1 MKKNI
6 GQTKEQ
12 LIKLNKHIGGGLNME
27 IIATIGPSSSSFS
40 QLKKM
45 KLSGATIARLNT
57 KYGSEKEWDS
67 NILKLK
73 KVGFKIMVDIM
84 GLSVI
89 TWVNTKK
96 VDYIAVSYTNSANQ
110 IKKIRTLLLDKNIKV
125 ISKIE
130 TKKGIKNVDEII
142 DESDGLMIARGDL
155 SKNISFEKVPYFKRL
170 ILEKC
175 KRKNKFVIV
184 ATEMLLSM
192 VKSKKPTNAEVDD
205 VFDSVL
211 DGANAIML
219 SEETAI
225 GKHPVLVV
233 STMKKIYK
241 NAQKLMKK
249 GIISS
254 QNTC

>member
-1 MKKNI
+1 M
-6 GQTKEQ
+6 
-12 LIKLNKHIGGGLNME
+12 GLMGVE

-45 KLSGATIARLNT
+45 KNSGATIARLNT
-57 KYGSEKEWDS
+57 KYGSEKEWNS

-73 KVGFKIMVDIM
+73 KIGFKIMVDIM

-89 TWVNTKK
+89 PWINTKK
-96 VDYIAVSYTNSANQ
+96 VDYVAVSYSNGAKQ
-110 IKKIRTLLLDKNIKV
+110 IKKVRKLLNDGSIKI

-142 DESDGLMIARGDL
+142 NESYGLMIARGDL
-155 SKNISFEKVPYFKRL
+155 SKNISFEKVPYFKRV

-205 VFDSVL
+205 VFEAVL

-233 STMKKIYK
+233 STMKKISK
-241 NAQKLMKK
+241 NAQKLIKN